1 MAHLAPLDPAHVE
14 SLNATQLASL
24 IDHTQLSP
32 TASAQ
37 DIDQLCDQAA
47 LYGTASVCIQPIWVA
62 RAARLL
68 ADSPVK
74 ICTVIGF
81 PLGTSTPETKAA
93 ETRQAI
99 QDGAHEVDMVINQA
113 AALANDKAALVR
125 DITAVVEVAA
135 QHDVTVKVILE
146 TAALTD
152 PAKVIACEAAVEA
165 GADYVKTSTGF
176 GPGGAT
182 VHDVALLRA
191 TVGAGLGVKASG
203 GIRTRDDAI
212 DMLKAGA
219 TRLGA
224 SSTYAI
230 VS

>member
-1 MAHLAPLDPAHVE
+1 MTQHAPLSAEEVDALDPA
-14 SLNATQLASL
+14 QLAAV
-24 IDHTQLSP
+24 IDHTLLGP
-32 TASAQ
+32 TATQQ

-47 LYGTASVCIQPIWVA
+47 ALGTASVCVQPVWVSYVA
-62 RAARLL
+62 KRL
-68 ADSPVK
+68 ADEPVK

-81 PLGTSTPETKAA
+81 PSGAQTPETKAF
-93 ETRQAI
+93 ETAQAI
-99 QDGAHEVDMVINQA
+99 ANGAEEVDMVIHQA
-113 AALANDKAALVR
+113 AALAADSAALVE
-125 DITAVVEVAA
+125 DIRAVVDTARDHA
-135 QHDVTVKVILE
+135 VTVKVILE

-152 PAKVIACEAAVEA
+152 QAKILACEAAVTT
-165 GADYVKTSTGF
+165 GADFVKTSTGF

-191 TVGAGLGVKASG
+191 TVGDALGVKASG
-203 GIRTRDDAI
+203 GIRTRQDAL